1 MRDLGAVEAFC
12 AFVCQKF
19 DHLDFI
25 INNAAQTVRR
35 PPAYYKHL
43 MPTELQPP
51 AEQLEDVLLR
61 PFAEA
66 PSLKFQTDRS
76 SSTAGD
82 MLCAE
87 ESNAGAQKVDNATL
101 MNPSA
106 ALSQA
111 VLLEED
117 ATYDERQFP
126 AGKFDVEGQQ
136 IDLREKNSWTMKAA
150 EVPTIELV
158 EVHAINALAPFI
170 INSKLKHMLEKSPHS
185 QRFVVNVSAM
195 EAKFYRHKDDRHP
208 HTNMAKAGPSTP
220 SLLSATSALVSPPVL
235 PLKLPSLSRSKYISS
250 VSLSHSRSVSAPM
263 AHSLPLSLCI
273 RALAVV

>member
-12 AFVCQKF
+12 AFVCERF
-19 DHLDFI
+19 EHLDMI
-25 INNAAQTVRR
+25 VNNAAQTVRR

-51 AEQLEDVLLR
+51 REQLEDVLLR

-82 MLCAE
+82 MLCAAE
-87 ESNAGAQKVDNATL
+87 AAAGGAQNVDSAAL
-101 MNPSA
+101 LNPSA

-111 VLLEED
+111 VLLEGD
-117 ATYDERQFP
+117 DSYDERQFP
-126 AGKFDVEGQQ
+126 KGKFDVEGQQ

-185 QRFVVNVSAM
+185 QRFVINVSAM

-208 HTNMAKAGPSTP
+208 HTNMAKAGAFIHPPRCCTVR
-220 SLLSATSALVSPPVL
+220 SLLSLRHSALPP
-235 PLKLPSLSRSKYISS
+235 
-250 VSLSHSRSVSAPM
+250 
-263 AHSLPLSLCI
+263 
-273 RALAVV
+273 